1 MVATNKTKIKK
12 LHPDEFELEC
22 TTVWAFPR
30 RGNWATHKSD
40 WRGNWAP
47 EVVRNLILRYSSESD
62 TLLDPMIGGGTTAIE
77 AKILNRHIICSD
89 VNDKALERTRTSLA
103 FEVENNSW
111 QRVVKCD
118 ARNLSG
124 VGDESV
130 DFVLT
135 HPPYADIIKY
145 SEGKLNNDLS
155 NIHDIDRFVDEMEK
169 VARELYRVLRRG
181 KYCAILIGDTRRN
194 KMYQPIAYKVM
205 DRFIKAGFQL
215 KEDII
220 KRQFNCKATGFWV
233 KKSKESNFLLIMHE
247 HIFVF
252 LK

>member
-1 MVATNKTKIKK
+1 MDAGKSK
-12 LHPDEFELEC
+12 LHPEEFEMEC

-47 EVVRNLILRYSSESD
+47 EVVRNLILRYSSEGD
-62 TLLDPMIGGGTTAIE
+62 ILLDSMIGGGTTAIE
-77 AKILNRHIICSD
+77 AKILNRHIVCTD
-89 VNDKALERTRTSLA
+89 VNDVALERTRNSLNFNA
-103 FEVENNSW
+103 GNTAK
-111 QRVVKCD
+111 QKIYKCD
-118 ARNLSG
+118 SRDLNE
-124 VGDESV
+124 VKNESI

-145 SEGKLNNDLS
+145 SDGQITTDLS
-155 NIHDIDRFVDEMEK
+155 NIHDIDAFADEMEK
-169 VARELYRVLRRG
+169 IAHEFYRVLKKG

-194 KMYQPIAYKVM
+194 KMYQPLAFKVM
-205 DRFIKAGFQL
+205 ERFLKAGFLL

-233 KKSKESNFLLIMHE
+233 KKSQEANFLLIMHE
-247 HIFVF
+247 HLFVF
-252 LK
+252 QKV

>member
-47 EVVRNLILRYSSESD
+47 EVVRNLILRYSSEND

-118 ARNLSG
+118 ARNLSDI
-124 VGDESV
+124 GDESI
-130 DFVLT
+130 DFTLT